1 MTLIDVWFVS
11 HERLSKR
18 LFGSYRRAN
27 LANDASDRSP
37 TPVFDSLAIDEEK
50 WSKMEKKIL
59 RNAPISF
66 T

>member
-11 HERLSKR
+11 HERLFKR

-50 WSKMEKKIL
+50 
-59 RNAPISF
+59 
-66 T
+66 